1 MCILTNRFS
10 CWIPCCDAFLGLRS
24 PDVFG
29 YGSDSRHKHLCFLSA
44 EQFLRCSLQGKNI
57 SPNSSH
63 CDLDA
68 NLHPNHS
75 KSAGAGCTSLRFF
88 QLLARNSLWKR
99 NPIRHLFQQSK
110 IYTDTYP
117 QPAVLQNPKSPRAR
131 SWTWF
136 QLPIQNSYLC
146 FPSLRAGKTEKLRAG
161 HNRSQCWTF
170 KSILRYGLRE

>member
-99 NPIRHLFQQSK
+99 NPIRHLFQESK
-110 IYTDTYP
+110 ISTLIHTPNLQFYKTQRVQGPEAEHDSNSP
-117 QPAVLQNPKSPRAR
+117 FRIHIFVFHRLEQEKRKSSVLGTIVHN
-131 SWTWF
+131 
-136 QLPIQNSYLC
+136 
-146 FPSLRAGKTEKLRAG
+146 AGLS
-161 HNRSQCWTF
+161 NRYWDMV
-170 KSILRYGLRE
+170 